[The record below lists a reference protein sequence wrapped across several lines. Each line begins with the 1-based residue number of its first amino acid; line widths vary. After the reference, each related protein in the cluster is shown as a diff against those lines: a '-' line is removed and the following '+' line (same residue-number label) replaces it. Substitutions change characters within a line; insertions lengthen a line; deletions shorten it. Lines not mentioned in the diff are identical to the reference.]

1 MNEGKDWH
9 YPCGPWPDPVAT
21 PGKGRPR
28 KRQPAPM
35 SSIDM
40 KTLEKALGVAH
51 RAMPGIPDAA
61 RHRLALDL
69 AYAWGSYQAMTGS
82 RKSIATHNGPDIKPT
97 KPATARTDGLLIR
110 DCARALQRAGYPHT
124 GIWGDGGDVDGVSN
138 CIVVAND
145 LLHAMP
151 NPLVENYGQVIGRM
165 PPCWRCVV
173 RRDPEA
179 DQGQVRAGP
188 DCDAHPP

>member
-40 KTLEKALGVAH
+40 KTVEKALGVAH

-138 CIVVAND
+138 CVVVAND
-145 LLHAMP
+145 LLHAMTGKRRS
-151 NPLVENYGQVIGRM
+151 LSGRAIKAARD
-165 PPCWRCVV
+165 WRRVTSKRITNGKYFW
-173 RRDPEA
+173 RR
-179 DQGQVRAGP
+179 VSMTII
-188 DCDAHPP
+188 